1 MQDAAPKEEK
11 FYQLKR
17 PRMWPLFFM
26 KKDLRIKKNEEFSRI
41 ISKNKTFSN
50 SLYKIYRDIAKENH
64 SRIGISVSK
73 KIGNAV
79 VRNKIKRQ
87 IRMMLID
94 FYDFEKSKFDLIII
108 VRNNYLKKAYKD
120 CKNELEMLI
129 KKVII

>member
-1 MQDAAPKEEK
+1 
-11 FYQLKR
+11 
-17 PRMWPLFFM
+17 M
-26 KKDLRIKKNEEFSRI
+26 KKDLRIKKNEEFSEI
-41 ISKNKTFSN
+41 ISHNKFFS
-50 SLYKIYRDIAKENH
+50 SSSYKIYRAKSKENH

-87 IRMMLID
+87 IRMMLIQM
-94 FYDFEKSKFDLIII
+94 YDFESNKYDLIII

-120 CKNELEMLI
+120 SKDELELLI